1 MKLSNGRAVLVTNP
15 GHTESVRLLLEAGAD
30 KDKRDG
36 QGRTALI
43 EASLGNH
50 AEIAQ
55 LLLEARADVHA
66 LDNFGRTA
74 LHCAS
79 SCGYMAIV
87 DSLLEAGGTAEKNS
101 GRADCQAPQLKLCN
115 VGALIIRIGS
125 RRPLCHVYNEEPP
138 QWYR

>member
-1 MKLSNGRAVLVTNP
+1 DSYGRTALLLASGASKTVKLSNGRAVLVTNP

-30 KDKRDG
+30 KDTSDE
-36 QGRTALI
+36 QGRTSLI

-74 LHCAS
+74 LLCAS
-79 SCGYMAIV
+79 GCGHMAIV
-87 DSLLEAGGTAEKNS
+87 NLLLEAGMA
-101 GRADCQAPQLKLCN
+101 AQ
-115 VGALIIRIGS
+115 
-125 RRPLCHVYNEEPP
+125 
-138 QWYR
+138 